1 MDNTI
6 KVGLIIRGKDILL
19 IRCRMRKNLPLQ
31 RLERG
36 QEVTQGTTST
46 SQKEV
51 SERYK
56 KGRRSSFRSNKFHSG
71 KQKRSKKDKYKEKE
85 RKTTFH
91 YHQILLIQVILI
103 GCPKVVQGTSN

>member
-19 IRCRMRKNLPLQ
+19 IRCRMSENLPLQ

-46 SQKEV
+46 SQKKYLKDTKREEGPGLGQANFILENKKEV
-51 SERYK
+51 K
-56 KGRRSSFRSNKFHSG
+56 KTSIK
-71 KQKRSKKDKYKEKE
+71 KKREKPPFIII
-85 RKTTFH
+85 RF
-91 YHQILLIQVILI
+91 
-103 GCPKVVQGTSN
+103 C